1 MKSPVEQIRK
11 DAKKLVSRKVENK
24 AAYLART
31 LHNAPRRAKRDPQRK
46 RPNQHYAA
54 ASVPNRIF
62 FPDPNGGPPVDSGL
76 TVEQYLKQ
84 IKAFRASGHGSF
96 QKEKVQTRVKG
107 SNPPGTYAEKNQMPG
122 VYYTKGTGKFSLKEA
137 EDIRISRDPKAEQR
151 RILREIRKR
160 EKLLDK
166 KLTQYGRETFSDEE
180 KTEEKG
186 IRKEIRALK
195 KKHTAAGSHTR
206 AHKIRIVQHT
216 RGDVA
221 ARDVRTHRT
230 YPQRSKPGE
239 PPRTRSSKDPR
250 GGKRLSLR
258 SGIYFEPT
266 QDKTGF
272 TIYAVSLSS
281 GNLIFR
287 NLETGGS
294 TAVDQGKGELL
305 GYSIST
311 ERTQT
316 SRSDGKT
323 QTFSHRRVSLRKVQD
338 GVKKKKITFQPR
350 PFFEPAKARAV
361 EKIQDIFGEEG
372 AKFAKTAKIF

>member
-1 MKSPVEQIRK
+1 M
-11 DAKKLVSRKVENK
+11 
-24 AAYLART
+24 
-31 LHNAPRRAKRDPQRK
+31 APERGRSKE
-46 RPNQHYAA
+46 
-54 ASVPNRIF
+54 S
-62 FPDPNGGPPVDSGL
+62 
-76 TVEQYLKQ
+76 
-84 IKAFRASGHGSF
+84 IKAFKKAIEKKKREMMQGVRKEMRGVMMYTYRTIQNSFGKIPKREREGQELFLFDQEGRKICPMEDFLKGSYRAIGSGSF

-107 SNPPGTYAEKNQMPG
+107 SNPPGTYAEKNQQPG

-137 EDIRISRDPKAEQR
+137 ENIRISRDPKAEQR
-151 RILREIRKR
+151 RILREIKKR

-166 KLTQYGRETFSDEE
+166 NLTQYGRETFSDEE
-180 KTEEKG
+180 KAEEKG

-239 PPRTRSSKDPR
+239 PPRTRSSKDPK

-287 NLETGGS
+287 NLEKGGS
-294 TAVDQGKGELL
+294 TSVDQGKGELL
-305 GYSIST
+305 GYSISS
-311 ERTQT
+311 ERSQT

-361 EKIQDIFGEEG
+361 ERIQDIFGEEG

>member
-1 MKSPVEQIRK
+1 M
-11 DAKKLVSRKVENK
+11 
-24 AAYLART
+24 
-31 LHNAPRRAKRDPQRK
+31 
-46 RPNQHYAA
+46 
-54 ASVPNRIF
+54 VPGR
-62 FPDPNGGPPVDSGL
+62 GRSK
-76 TVEQYLKQ
+76 ES
-84 IKAFRASGHGSF
+84 IKAFKKAIEKKKREMMQGVRKEMRGVMMYTYRTIQNSFGKIPKKEIKGQELYLFDRDGRKICPIEDFLRGAYRATGSGSF

-107 SNPPGTYAEKNQMPG
+107 SNPPGTYAEKNQQPG

-151 RILREIRKR
+151 RILREIKKR

-180 KTEEKG
+180 KAEEKG

-221 ARDVRTHRT
+221 ARDVRTHRM

-287 NLETGGS
+287 NLEKGGS
-294 TAVDQGKGELL
+294 STIDQGKGELV
-305 GYSIST
+305 GYAISS
-311 ERTQT
+311 ERSQT

-372 AKFAKTAKIF
+372 ARFAKTAKIF

>member
-1 MKSPVEQIRK
+1 M
-11 DAKKLVSRKVENK
+11 
-24 AAYLART
+24 
-31 LHNAPRRAKRDPQRK
+31 APERGRSKE
-46 RPNQHYAA
+46 
-54 ASVPNRIF
+54 S
-62 FPDPNGGPPVDSGL
+62 
-76 TVEQYLKQ
+76 
-84 IKAFRASGHGSF
+84 IKAFRKAVEKKKREMMQGVRKEMRGVMMYTYRTIQNSFGKLPKRERKGQELFLFDQEGRKICPMEDFLKGSYRAIGSGSF

-107 SNPPGTYAEKNQMPG
+107 SNPPGTYAEKNQQPG

-137 EDIRISRDPKAEQR
+137 EDIRISRDPKAEQK
-151 RILREIRKR
+151 RILREIKKR

-180 KTEEKG
+180 KAEEKG
-186 IRKEIRALK
+186 IRKEIRSLK

-287 NLETGGS
+287 NLEKGGS
-294 TAVDQGKGELL
+294 STIDQGKGELV
-305 GYSIST
+305 GYAISS
-311 ERTQT
+311 ERSQT

>member
-1 MKSPVEQIRK
+1 M
-11 DAKKLVSRKVENK
+11 
-24 AAYLART
+24 
-31 LHNAPRRAKRDPQRK
+31 
-46 RPNQHYAA
+46 
-54 ASVPNRIF
+54 
-62 FPDPNGGPPVDSGL
+62 GPGRGRSK
-76 TVEQYLKQ
+76 ES
-84 IKAFRASGHGSF
+84 IKAFKKAIEKKKREMMQGVRKEMRGVMMYTYRTIQNSFGKIPKKERKGQELYLFDRDGRKICPIEDFLRGAYRATGSGSF

-107 SNPPGTYAEKNQMPG
+107 SNPPGTYAEKNQQPG

-137 EDIRISRDPKAEQR
+137 ENIRISRDPEAAQR
-151 RILREIRKR
+151 KILREIKKR
-160 EKLLDK
+160 EKVLDK
-166 KLTQYGRETFSDEE
+166 KLAQYGRDTFSDAE
-180 KTEEKG
+180 KAEEKG

-195 KKHTAAGSHTR
+195 KKHGAIGSHAR

-216 RGDVA
+216 RGDVP
-221 ARDVRTHRT
+221 ARDVQTHRM

-350 PFFEPAKARAV
+350 PFFEPAKAKAV
-361 EKIQDIFGEEG
+361 ERIQDIFGEEG
-372 AKFAKTAKIF
+372 ARFAKTAKIF